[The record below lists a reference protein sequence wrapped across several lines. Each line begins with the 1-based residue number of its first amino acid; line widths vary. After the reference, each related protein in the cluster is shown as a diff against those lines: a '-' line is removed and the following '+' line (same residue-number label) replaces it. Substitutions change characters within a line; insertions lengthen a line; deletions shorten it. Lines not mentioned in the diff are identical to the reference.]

1 MPIVFITGATRN
13 TGRAI
18 AEKFAAIGYDVAVS
32 GREVNEAEFVANEI
46 SVKHGVKAKGYHLEL
61 ADLKSINAAF
71 EDIKN
76 TFGGLDIFVANA
88 AHLGVDFGVLN
99 STEEDFDS
107 VIDANVKGTFFCCQM
122 AAKIMK
128 KQKKGS
134 IVVVGSVHCHQAIH
148 GRALYTM
155 SKGALLSLT
164 KSMAVELGGYGIR
177 TNYLAA
183 GAIHTDRWD
192 VQDDEE
198 TARRRAQYPIGM
210 ESFGE
215 DIAEAVY
222 YLGSDLSKTVTGAE
236 LTVDSGI
243 STCLLPF
250 KKPVDCE

>member
-1 MPIVFITGATRN
+1 MAVVFITGATRN
-13 TGRAI
+13 TGRAV
-18 AEKFAAIGYDVAVS
+18 AEKFAKMGYSVVIS
-32 GREVNEAEFVANEI
+32 GRTEVEASAVADELA
-46 SVKHGVKAKGYHLEL
+46 KRYGVKTKGYGLEL
-61 ADLKSINAAF
+61 ADLRTVNEAF
-71 EDIKN
+71 DDIKK
-76 TFGGLDIFVANA
+76 TFQGLDIFVANA
-88 AHLGVDFGVLN
+88 ANLGIDFGVLN
-99 STEEDFDS
+99 STESDFDS
-107 VIDANVKGTFFCCQM
+107 VIDANVKGTFFCCQA

-134 IVVVGSVHCHQAIH
+134 IVVIGSVHCHQAIH

-177 TNYLAA
+177 ANYLAA

-192 VQDDEE
+192 GQSEEE

-250 KKPVDCE
+250 KKPADCE

>member
-1 MPIVFITGATRN
+1 MAVVFITGATRN
-13 TGRAI
+13 TGRAV
-18 AEKFAAIGYDVAVS
+18 AEKFAKMGYSVVIS
-32 GREVNEAEFVANEI
+32 GRTEVEASAVADELA
-46 SVKHGVKAKGYHLEL
+46 KRYGVKTKGYGLEL
-61 ADLKSINAAF
+61 ADLRTVNEAF
-71 EDIKN
+71 DDIKK
-76 TFGGLDIFVANA
+76 TFQGLDIFVANA
-88 AHLGVDFGVLN
+88 ANLGIDFGVLN
-99 STEEDFDS
+99 STESDFDS
-107 VIDANVKGTFFCCQM
+107 VIDANVKGTFFCCQA

-134 IVVVGSVHCHQAIH
+134 IVVIGSVHCHQAIH

-177 TNYLAA
+177 ANYLAA

-192 VQDDEE
+192 GQSEEE
-198 TARRRAQYPIGM
+198 TARRRTQYPIGM
-210 ESFGE
+210 ESYGE

-250 KKPVDCE
+250 KKPADCE

>member
-1 MPIVFITGATRN
+1 MAVVFITGATRN

-18 AEKFAAIGYDVAVS
+18 AEKFAKTGYDIALTGRQEDEAKAVADELS
-32 GREVNEAEFVANEI
+32 KKYGVNT
-46 SVKHGVKAKGYHLEL
+46 KGYRLEL
-61 ADLKSINAAF
+61 AELKSVDETF
-71 EDIKN
+71 EDIEK
-76 TFGGLDIFVANA
+76 TFQRLDIFVANA
-88 AHLGVDFGVLN
+88 ANLGVDLGVLN
-99 STEEDFDS
+99 STEDDFDS
-107 VIDANVKGTFFCCQM
+107 VIDANIKGTFFCCQN
-122 AAKIMK
+122 AAEIMK
-128 KQKKGS
+128 AQGKGS

-164 KSMAVELGGYGIR
+164 KAMAVELGGYGIR
-177 TNYLAA
+177 ANYLAA

-192 VQDDEE
+192 AQSDEE
-198 TARRRAQYPIGM
+198 TARRRTQYPLGT

-250 KKPVDCE
+250 KKPADCE